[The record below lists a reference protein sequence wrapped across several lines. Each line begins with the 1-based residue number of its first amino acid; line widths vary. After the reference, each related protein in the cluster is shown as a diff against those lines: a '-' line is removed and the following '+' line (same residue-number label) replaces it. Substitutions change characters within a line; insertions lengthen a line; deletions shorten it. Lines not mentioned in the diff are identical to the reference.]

1 MDILAASC
9 GAYRYSRSAL
19 SGFERQPVL
28 AHVAA
33 PMVRARS
40 YLPLFRS
47 TLKPIPNPG
56 LDMLADRVIPSIV
69 KQAQC
74 GGLSVQRRTPTLKP
88 IPNPGLECSLT
99 GLSRALLNRPN
110 VADFP
115 TSPPKTD
122 NESWPGMLADR
133 IIPGIVKQAQCGRLP
148 DQHPT
153 LKPIPNLGLDMLAD
167 RVIPGIVEQVQYIFA
182 ITVLAA
188 AATAA
193 VHQIDIG

>member
-9 GAYRYSRSAL
+9 GAYRHSRSAL

-56 LDMLADRVIPSIV
+56 L
-69 KQAQC
+69 
-74 GGLSVQRRTPTLKP
+74 
-88 IPNPGLECSLT
+88 ECSLT
-99 GLSRALLNRPN
+99 GLSQALLNRPN

-115 TSPPKTD
+115 TSPPKTY
-122 NESWPGMLADR
+122 NESWPGMLTDR
-133 IIPGIVKQAQCGRLP
+133 VIPGIVKQGQCGRLPDQPPPKTNTESWPGMLTDRVIPGIVEQAQCGRLP
-148 DQHPT
+148 DQPPT
-153 LKPIPNLGLDMLAD
+153 LKPIPNPGLECSLIGLSQALLNRPNVAD
-167 RVIPGIVEQVQYIFA
+167 FP
-182 ITVLAA
+182 TSPPP
-188 AATAA
+188 
-193 VHQIDIG
+193 